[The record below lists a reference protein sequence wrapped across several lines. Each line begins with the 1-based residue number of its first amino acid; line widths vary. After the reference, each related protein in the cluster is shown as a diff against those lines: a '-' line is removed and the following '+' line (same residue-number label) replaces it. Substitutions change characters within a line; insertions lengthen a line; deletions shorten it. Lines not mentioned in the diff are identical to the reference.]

1 MNTNYSINKKIAVI
15 LKIQK
20 MDKMNINY
28 KKNN

>member
-1 MNTNYSINKKIAVI
+1 MNTKYSINKKIAVI
-15 LKIQK
+15 LKIPK